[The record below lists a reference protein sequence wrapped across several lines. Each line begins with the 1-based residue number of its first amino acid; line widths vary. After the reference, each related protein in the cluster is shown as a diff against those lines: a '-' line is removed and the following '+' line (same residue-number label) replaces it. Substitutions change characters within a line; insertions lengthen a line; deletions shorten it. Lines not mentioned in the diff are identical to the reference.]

1 MNHNFT
7 ITIST
12 DNSPVAAA
20 MADLAAIVYELN
32 APDFTT
38 KLEYAGHCGFLSISC
53 IPYGYYSEF
62 GNSLE
67 IEIGRI
73 FFENTPAHVNEILVR
88 NAIQSLEHT
97 HNQFRNGKIQLPGGI
112 PAAR

>member
-20 MADLAAIVYELN
+20 MADLAAIAYELN

-38 KLEYAGHCGFLSISC
+38 KFEYAGDYNFLSISC
-53 IPYGYYSEF
+53 IPYGEQSDCS
-62 GNSLE
+62 NNLKIQICS
-67 IEIGRI
+67 I
-73 FFENTPAHVNEILVR
+73 FFENHNAAVHETLVR

-97 HNQFRNGKIQLPGGI
+97 HNQFRNGKIQLPGCI